1 MYMTNLLL
9 VFSEDRRKLRKRPR
23 EKGGAGQE
31 EGDPDDE
38 IRKASVRMSVCLSL
52 LTCLVVSV
60 CEIAV
65 RFTPIRP
72 SIQINHAN

>member
-9 VFSEDRRKLRKRPR
+9 AFSEDSRKLRKCPR
-23 EKGGAGQE
+23 EKRGVQNRKRGAQMMNHAWQW
-31 EGDPDDE
+31 EGY
-38 IRKASVRMSVCLSL
+38 VCLSL

-72 SIQINHAN
+72 SIQIDHAN

>member
-1 MYMTNLLL
+1 MKVSSREGGVQN
-9 VFSEDRRKLRKRPR
+9 RKR
-23 EKGGAGQE
+23 GAQMMNHAWQW
-31 EGDPDDE
+31 EGY
-38 IRKASVRMSVCLSL
+38 VRLSL

-72 SIQINHAN
+72 SIQIDHAN